1 MLTRFYRGKLGD
13 DTDTIVPCLQGLA
26 TLVTFPQFTSSD
38 ALEVVEAFVP
48 TTLAHL
54 SHGSLIMI
62 YQSVLPRQDEGLDR
76 PSQIRSVLH
85 SRHAGVQSP

>member
-1 MLTRFYRGKLGD
+1 VLTRFYRKKLGD

-48 TTLAHL
+48 TIKPHL
-54 SHGSLIMI
+54 SHESLVVIF
-62 YQSVLPRQDEGLDR
+62 QSVRPRQNEGLDR
-76 PSQIRSVLH
+76 PSQIRSVLYY
-85 SRHAGVQSP
+85 RQVNV